1 MNKNFYNSDGEIV
14 RTGEP
19 LGAGGEGAVFEVQG
33 RCDLAAKIY
42 HGPITPEKSEKLITL
57 SRLGT
62 GRLIKLSA
70 WPVDILRA
78 RPGGDVVGFVMK
90 RINEGK
96 EVHALHSPKSRLQ
109 SFPEASW
116 EFLIYVAA
124 NIVRAIA
131 NVHEHG
137 FVIGDVNP
145 KNILVTRR
153 ATIFL
158 LDCDSFQVSAG
169 RKFYRCEGGFPEYTP
184 PELQGIALGEVNRV
198 PAHDSFGL
206 AVAVFQLLFLGRH
219 PFSGLYLGEGEM
231 SLLRAIRE
239 HRFAYGADSGSR
251 DMKQPPGALS
261 MDAIPEPI
269 AELFRRAFLSAIA
282 DERPK
287 PQEWIAPLESL
298 ATSLKKCGLH
308 SGHHYFRELPE
319 CPWCGIETG
328 ARIRLFNFPL
338 NGKARK
344 RVHFKL
350 DEVWQE
356 ISSISPPPATPS
368 VRTVSHELLEPSNL
382 GWKAV
387 RERSKFMILALVIAV
402 IAGFAIGVT
411 TASIFTL
418 ALAGVVVAGI
428 ARNKGWRFFRFKSS
442 KVHSP
447 IVAKI
452 QTVMREADENVR
464 ELEKKWKEEATDE
477 RFIDK
482 FVELQNRKETY
493 ERIPQMRQSRL
504 DTLEANGDGVTHRA
518 RISVE
523 KEIDEL
529 RHRLELE
536 LSSGAFYLNR
546 VKSQIEDSRQRLLP
560 SLMSEKQSFAQ
571 ATKDWEVATR
581 KNSRRV
587 VILILLI
594 GFFIGSYFRLRG
606 SEQPG
611 LRNQPV
617 TTRER
622 ISPSIEA
629 QPNALEQPI
638 PMDKL
643 SRKKIVYPT
652 DISSEAIGFYNLGAS
667 LVDEGKFAE
676 AIIPLQQSVDTDSR
690 LDLAWQQLGFAHY
703 SLGNYD
709 LCLMAS
715 NRALLIKESFG
726 PLYNIGLVH
735 VANKE
740 WRDAKKHLSK
750 AVSICSASDWDKS
763 CAVASENLSRSIYEL
778 REAKEAIQEVEKNLG
793 THPEK
798 EYERFKLALLY
809 LWDGDL
815 AAAVQNQK
823 ILENRNS
830 KLAHELDQLIRR
842 NRGVDLSISR

>member
-1 MNKNFYNSDGEIV
+1 MNKIFYNSDAEII

-19 LGAGGEGAVFEVQG
+19 LGAGGEGAVFEVKG

-42 HGPITPEKSEKLITL
+42 HKPISTEKSDKLLAL

-70 WPVDILRA
+70 WPIDILRA

-109 SFPEASW
+109 TFPEASW
-116 EFLIYVAA
+116 SFLVYVAA

-131 NVHEHG
+131 TIHEHG

-169 RKFYRCEGGFPEYTP
+169 GKFYRCEGGFPEYTP
-184 PELQGIALGEVNRV
+184 PELQGVALSEVTRA

-231 SLLRAIRE
+231 SLMRAIRE
-239 HRFAYGADSGSR
+239 QRFAYGADSGSR

-269 AELFRRAFLSAIA
+269 AELFRRAFLSAAA

-368 VRTVSHELLEPSNL
+368 VHAVSHELLEPSDL
-382 GWKAV
+382 GLKAL
-387 RERSKFMILALVIAV
+387 RERSKVMILSLVIAI
-402 IAGFAIGVT
+402 IAGFVIGLT

-418 ALAGVVVAGI
+418 ALAGVGVAGF
-428 ARNKGWRFFRFKSS
+428 ARYKGWRFFRFKSS

-464 ELEKKWKEEATDE
+464 ELEKKWEAEATDE

-482 FVELQNRKETY
+482 FAELQKRKETY
-493 ERIPQMRQSRL
+493 ERIPQIRQSRL
-504 DTLEANGDGVTHRA
+504 DILETNGDGVTHRA

-529 RHRLELE
+529 RNRLEYE

-594 GFFIGSYFRLRG
+594 GFFIGSYFRLR
-606 SEQPG
+606 EQERP
-611 LRNQPV
+611 RNRPV
-617 TTRER
+617 TASGQT
-622 ISPSIEA
+622 
-629 QPNALEQPI
+629 LENSASKP
-638 PMDKL
+638 
-643 SRKKIVYPT
+643 KITKAPVGADSLVKTKVYPA
-652 DISSEAIGFYNLGAS
+652 DMSSEAIELYNQGKS
-667 LVDEGKFAE
+667 HVDKGNFVE
-676 AIIPLQQSVDTDSR
+676 AVNLLQKSVDIDSR
-690 LDLAWQQLGFAHY
+690 LDPAWQQLGFAHY
-703 SLGNYD
+703 RLGNYD
-709 LCLMAS
+709 LSLHAS
-715 NRALLIKESFG
+715 NMALSIKESFG
-726 PLYNIGLVH
+726 PLYTIGLVH
-735 VANKE
+735 VVKKD
-740 WRDAKKHLSK
+740 WRDAKECLSR
-750 AVSICSASDWDKS
+750 AVNHCSVSARGKS
-763 CAVASENLSRSIYEL
+763 CALASEYLARSIYEL
-778 REAKEAIQEVEKNLG
+778 REAKEAIQEIEKNLRIN
-793 THPEK
+793 PDMD
-798 EYERFKLALLY
+798 YERFKLAFLHHL
-809 LWDGDL
+809 DGDR
-815 AAAVQNQK
+815 AAAEQQFK
-823 ILENRNS
+823 ILGTRNPM
-830 KLAHELDQLIRR
+830 LAHELDSLMRSR
-842 NRGVDLSISR
+842 NVVELSISR